1 MRTVELAPQFHGVAA
16 GPSETERSGFSAVT
30 TISRAAFGVD
40 IRVLFGAGEAVI
52 ADAVEIA
59 AEIEFVVD
67 GAGR

>member
-1 MRTVELAPQFHGVAA
+1 
-16 GPSETERSGFSAVT
+16 
-30 TISRAAFGVD
+30 VD